1 MDRIDLVDMKLDCVL
16 GVLDREQRTEQ
27 PVVGEISMWLD
38 LDRSGHTGHLYET
51 VNYADVAAWA
61 SFITQRGRFRL
72 LESVSVAVLR
82 LMLLPPAPLEQRAQ
96 LERAR
101 IQLRKPTILGE
112 LATPGT
118 RFERDR
124 DWALVDGLSPA
135 TGIDV
140 EVLVDTGRSAAWRI
154 HIDPQTE
161 WPVLPDHA
169 VFVISGEAEA
179 GDGVTISAGTHAPA
193 GQWTL
198 LRNRTDGVCTLLVV
212 RVPELPIG
220 PPHNGVARW

>member
-1 MDRIDLVDMKLDCVL
+1 MDRIDLFDLKLDCVL

-27 PVVGEISMWLD
+27 PLQGEISMWLD

-61 SFITQRGRFRL
+61 SFITQHGRFRL
-72 LESVSVAVLR
+72 LESISVAVLR
-82 LMLLPPAPLEQRAQ
+82 LILLPPAPLEQRAQ
-96 LERAR
+96 VERAC
-101 IQLRKPTILGE
+101 IGLRKPTILGE

-124 DWALVDGLSPA
+124 DWAPVDALSPV

-154 HIDPQTE
+154 HVDPQMD

-179 GDGVTISAGTHAPA
+179 GDGVTVGAGTSAAA
-193 GQWTL
+193 GQWTR
-198 LRNRTDGVCTLLVV
+198 LRNRTDSVCTLLVV

-220 PPHNGVARW
+220 PPHNDVARW